1 MCTYVMNKVMG
12 VRLVKCPFKFKL
24 CSYSEKVI
32 IFLSSLAFLFA
43 WMKLWISSFRSRI
56 HTSSLSLPYT
66 PPTPTYFFS
75 SHTNIFFLLPHQH
88 ILSSGFNEMENPMM
102 CTGIKSVQTH
112 KNEIHSNGVDLVRF
126 PNPLAFGLPKVRR
139 GPCLGRP
146 PVALSPI

>member
-1 MCTYVMNKVMG
+1 MNKVVG
-12 VRLVKCPFKFKL
+12 VRLLKCPFKFKL

-112 KNEIHSNGVDLVRF
+112 KGSLQNKFLVKVGILAQEGGGGSDPIPTF
-126 PNPLAFGLPKVRR
+126 FQNWPKPNLPWKC
-139 GPCLGRP
+139 P
-146 PVALSPI
+146 

>member
-1 MCTYVMNKVMG
+1 MCTYVMNKVVG

-75 SHTNIFFLLPHQH
+75 SHTNIYFLAASMKWRTQWCALRLNQCKHIILKYIAMGSTPCGPLPYLEFSGNA
-88 ILSSGFNEMENPMM
+88 ILCFLTCSAWPS
-102 CTGIKSVQTH
+102 CCHHDVQ
-112 KNEIHSNGVDLVRF
+112 
-126 PNPLAFGLPKVRR
+126 
-139 GPCLGRP
+139 CL
-146 PVALSPI
+146 